1 MGLRCRLSQAVLR
14 RCCGVA
20 QAFWSEVR
28 SLVEDGV
35 AFARARA
42 TGAPPN
48 SAGGGGAGAG
58 GYEPVGDGA
67 GDEGKG
73 NEGKVGAQKAKAA
86 VPSDLFVGVDEAEQ
100 DEEEEDDDD
109 EDVVE

>member
-1 MGLRCRLSQAVLR
+1 M
-14 RCCGVA
+14 A
-20 QAFWSEVR
+20 QVFWAEVR

-35 AFARARA
+35 AFTRARA

-48 SAGGGGAGAG
+48 GASGGYEAVGDGGGGG
-58 GYEPVGDGA
+58 GK

-73 NEGKVGAQKAKAA
+73 GAQKAKAA

-100 DEEEEDDDD
+100 PEEQEEEEDDD
-109 EDVVE
+109 VVE

>member
-20 QAFWSEVR
+20 QAFWVEVL

-35 AFARARA
+35 AFTRARA

-48 SAGGGGAGAG
+48 SAAGSGAG
-58 GYEPVGDGA
+58 GYEPAGDGD
-67 GDEGKG
+67 GSGGKD
-73 NEGKVGAQKAKAA
+73 EGKVGAQKAKGA

-100 DEEEEDDDD
+100 DEEEGEEDD